1 VSVIDKIH
9 MLKKMVK
16 EAEKFVTWQAD
27 IYTALN
33 TLAGKAKAGNVTDTT
48 GADGKISVTF
58 AEALSSTPV
67 VVVQLEGE
75 VNYYSVITA
84 KSTTGFTAKILT
96 SAGTPLV
103 GTEVTFSYIAMVI

>member
-1 VSVIDKIH
+1 MNVIERIH
-9 MLKKMVK
+9 MLKKIMK
-16 EAEKFVTWQAD
+16 EAGKFVTWQEE

-33 TLAGKAKAGNVTDTT
+33 VLAGKAKAGTVTDTT

-58 AEALSSTPV
+58 AEGFSSTPV

-84 KSTTGFTAKILT
+84 KSTAGFTAKILT
-96 SAGTPLV
+96 SAGNPLAD
-103 GTEVTFSYIAMVI
+103 TEVTFSYIARIP